1 MRAGGLS
8 RQITIERKSVMQDP
22 DFGTEIITWVPLDPA
37 PGSPVVGIRY
47 HANVMDVLPTK
58 SEAFAQGLVIGRSQ
72 TRIRMRWRG
81 DIDSAMRIVVHEDS
95 DRLLQIVGGPA
106 MLGRKEGIELL
117 CEAFT
122 TPSAGG

>member
-8 RQITIERKSVMQDP
+8 RQITIERKSVTLDP
-22 DFGTEIITWVPLDPA
+22 VFGTEIISWVPLVAA
-37 PGSPVVGIRY
+37 PGSPVVGVRFY
-47 HANVMDVLPTK
+47 ANVMDVLPSK

-72 TRIRMRWRG
+72 TRVRLRWRD
-81 DIDSAMRIVVHEDS
+81 DIDSSMRIVVHEDS

-106 MLGRKEGIELL
+106 MLGRKEGLELL